1 MKKKIISNFQNFCE
15 FVGKIIFWKLESG
28 DFGEDAT
35 RRRWGVGSADEWVD
49 AGNNGNNSIVK
60 MRIHFHFLSSDVCE
74 GRSVL
79 LVSGGFHLIRPFV
92 WKLNQFHL
100 FWVSQVDSY
109 FAFDWNF
116 IWWQFCV
123 VKRKQNGAGRIFRS
137 TRIYLVIYGR
147 ISVKQKPVDSSL
159 TALSW
164 TFRVQFDRMKCSAEK
179 SGEIRLQNPEN
190 EHQRTIRVQLWIT
203 FLFMIVFRWNK
214 I

>member
-1 MKKKIISNFQNFCE
+1 MKKNLKIFISNFQHFGE

-49 AGNNGNNSIVK
+49 AGNKGNNSIVK

-100 FWVSQVDSY
+100 FWASQVDSY
-109 FAFDWNF
+109 FASNLNF

-159 TALSW
+159 TALS
-164 TFRVQFDRMKCSAEK
+164 
-179 SGEIRLQNPEN
+179 
-190 EHQRTIRVQLWIT
+190 
-203 FLFMIVFRWNK
+203 
-214 I
+214 